1 MSEPYQTKIMVI
13 IEKALSLEPGSIN
26 ENSNSENTE
35 DWDSLGQLSILVALD
50 KHFEGKI
57 SSISEMAEANSVQ
70 KIFITL
76 KENSIY

>member
-1 MSEPYQTKIMVI
+1 MSESDQTKIMEI
-13 IEKALSLEPGSIN
+13 IEKALSLEPGSIK
-26 ENSNSENTE
+26 EDSNSENTE
-35 DWDSLGQLSILVALD
+35 DWDSLGQLSVLVALD